1 MASDDRWGFE
11 DDEPIAPGLLAKGLL
26 GGGHRYEAY
35 LAFSEELYALVVVKV
50 LRPGRARDDGALAGL
65 AAEAAML
72 ARLSHPVLLR
82 SFGAELSGDRPHLV
96 LEYLE
101 GPRLSTLIRR
111 YGPLALEQLAPL
123 AIQVCSALHYLAGQD
138 VVHLDVK
145 PSNII
150 MGAPPR
156 LIDLSVARSV
166 EEARAITAVIGTDA
180 YMAPEQCLAGSG
192 PEIGPAAD
200 VWGIGATL
208 YEAAC
213 GYRPFPA
220 PGKDEDRYPQ
230 LRFDPLPMRE
240 GLPAPLVDIV
250 MACLQRDPQLRP
262 TPAEVAEGLESLIA
276 ALPTRPRLGRLKPRL
291 R

>member
-1 MASDDRWGFE
+1 MASEDRWGCE
-11 DDEPIAPGLLAKGLL
+11 DDEPLAPGLYAKGLL
-26 GGGHRYEAY
+26 GGGRRYEAY
-35 LAFSEELYALVVVKV
+35 LAFSEELFALVVVKV
-50 LRPGRARDDGALAGL
+50 LRPNRVRDEGALAGL

-72 ARLSHPVLLR
+72 ERLSHPVLLR

-123 AIQVCSALHYLAGQD
+123 AIQVCSALHYLARQG

-166 EEARAITAVIGTDA
+166 EQARAIDSVIGTDA

-213 GYRPFPA
+213 GYRPFPE
-220 PGKDEDRYPQ
+220 PGEGEERYPQ

-240 GLPAPLVDIV
+240 GLPGPLVDIV
-250 MACLQRDPQLRP
+250 MACLQRDPALRP
-262 TPAEVAEGLESLIA
+262 APAEIADGLESLIA
-276 ALPTRPRLGRLKPRL
+276 ALPTKPRLGRLKPRL